1 MQGVI
6 DLLKGSQ
13 LHPYV
18 DHFTVALVVVAV
30 VVDLFASLLPT
41 RLWLRYMAVTLMVI
55 GAIAAAGS
63 KVTGGWEAERVWD
76 NLSEPAKDALRWHAE
91 VGEYLAWIIGAL
103 TLWRLGM
110 QFFGFIARTR
120 AIYLIAAVIV
130 GGSLL
135 YQGDLG
141 GDLVFEYGVGTALLQ
156 KVSSSPAQSPGV
168 AQEPTP
174 IPTVY
179 SPPPPPAA
187 VPNPPSPPPA
197 AAPSAAPSSAPSVAA
212 PIPASPPIAGSPEAS
227 PTPTANSTTL

>member
-18 DHFTVALVVVAV
+18 DHFTVALVVVAI

-41 RLWLRYMAVTLMVI
+41 RLWLRYMAVTLIVI

-141 GDLVFEYGVGTALLQ
+141 GDLVYEYGVGTVLLQ
-156 KVSSSPAQSPGV
+156 KVTSSPAQSPGV
-168 AQEPTP
+168 AQAPTP

-179 SPPPPPAA
+179 SPP
-187 VPNPPSPPPA
+187 PPPA

-212 PIPASPPIAGSPEAS
+212 ATPASPPIAASPEAS